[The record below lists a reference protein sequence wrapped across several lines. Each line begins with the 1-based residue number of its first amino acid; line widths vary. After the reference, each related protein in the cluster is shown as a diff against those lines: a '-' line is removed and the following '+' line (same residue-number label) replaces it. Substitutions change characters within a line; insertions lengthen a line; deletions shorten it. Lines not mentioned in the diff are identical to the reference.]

1 MVVAA
6 VSLPSTLKQRLEVL
20 CLRSAAHCNATNA
33 KSDDDAAQAL
43 KQEGETEGGWGLGE
57 REGRGGEDKGRR
69 EDKKQYKVCLKRLF
83 GVFEVGAR

>member
-33 KSDDDAAQAL
+33 NSDDDAAQAL
-43 KQEGETEGGWGLGE
+43 KQEGETEGGWGLG
-57 REGRGGEDKGRR
+57 
-69 EDKKQYKVCLKRLF
+69 
-83 GVFEVGAR
+83 